1 MKERNRALVLL
12 HFIVFLWG
20 FTGILGKELNF
31 SVTVLVFLRM
41 IVALVSIAIYKYF
54 WKKSFVVSRF
64 DLIKLLFVGVLTA
77 AHWLCFFYSIHISNV
92 STALAVISTTAFF
105 VALISP
111 LFTRKKFVWKE
122 LALGSLV
129 TAGVA
134 VIFNVEMEY
143 AWGIVF
149 ALLAAL
155 FAAIFSSFNGRF
167 IRTIHASN
175 IALYEMLGG
184 TAVLIA
190 VITIQGEWNIIT
202 ELSTYDW
209 LLVILLGTV
218 TTAFAFIAS
227 VNVMKHLSPFSCA
240 IAINLEPVY
249 TILLALLFYGQSEYM
264 RPLFY
269 VGAVLILSSVW
280 LESLLRKGKP
290 TKPSGR

>member
-1 MKERNRALVLL
+1 
-12 HFIVFLWG
+12 
-20 FTGILGKELNF
+20 
-31 SVTVLVFLRM
+31 M

-280 LESLLRKGKP
+280 LESLLRKSKP

>member
-1 MKERNRALVLL
+1 MTERNKALVLL

-41 IVALVSIAIYKYF
+41 LVALISITIYKYF
-54 WKKSFVVSRF
+54 WKKSFKISRR
-64 DLIKLLFVGVLTA
+64 DLFKLLFVGVLTA
-77 AHWLCFFYSIHISNV
+77 AHWLCFFYSIHISNI

-111 LFTRKKFVWKE
+111 LFSRKKFVLKE
-122 LALGSLV
+122 LALGALV

-134 VIFNVEMEY
+134 VIFNVEVEY
-143 AWGIVF
+143 AWGIAF

-155 FAAIFSSFNGRF
+155 LAAIFSSFNGRF
-167 IRTIHASN
+167 IRTIDASN

-184 TAVLIA
+184 SAVLVA
-190 VITIQGEWNIIT
+190 VITVQGEWNIVAKLT
-202 ELSTYDW
+202 SYDW
-209 LLVILLGTV
+209 VLVILLGTV
-218 TTAFAFIAS
+218 ATAFAFIAS
-227 VNVMKHLSPFSCA
+227 VNVMKHLTPFSCA

-249 TILLALLFYGQSEYM
+249 TIVLALLFYGQSEHM

-280 LESLLRKGKP
+280 LESLLRKRAKN
-290 TKPSGR
+290 S

>member
-1 MKERNRALVLL
+1 MKERNKALVLL

-41 IVALVSIAIYKYF
+41 MVALISIALYKFF

-77 AHWLCFFYSIHISNV
+77 AHWLCFFYSIHISNI

-105 VALISP
+105 VAVISP

-122 LALGSLV
+122 LALGALV

-175 IALYEMLGG
+175 IAFYEMLGG
-184 TAVLIA
+184 SMVLIA
-190 VITIQGEWNIIT
+190 VISIQGEWSIIGK
-202 ELSTYDW
+202 LGAYDW
-209 LLVILLGTV
+209 LLVVLLGTV
-218 TTAFAFIAS
+218 ATAFAFIAS

-249 TILLALLFYGQSEYM
+249 TIVLALLLYGQSEYM

-280 LESLLRKGKP
+280 LESLLRKKAP

>member
-1 MKERNRALVLL
+1 MKERNKALVLL

-41 IVALVSIAIYKYF
+41 VVALFSIAIYKYF

-64 DLIKLLFVGVLTA
+64 ELIKLLFVGVLTA
-77 AHWLCFFYSIHISNV
+77 AHWLCFFYSIHISNI

-122 LALGSLV
+122 LALGTLV

-184 TAVLIA
+184 SAVLVA
-190 VITIQGEWNIIT
+190 VITIQREWNIIT
-202 ELSTYDW
+202 ELSAYDW

-218 TTAFAFIAS
+218 ATAFAFIAS
-227 VNVMKHLSPFSCA
+227 VNVMKHLTPFSCA

-249 TILLALLFYGQSEYM
+249 TIVLALLFYGQSEYM

-269 VGAVLILSSVW
+269 VGAILILSSVW
-280 LESLLRKGKP
+280 LESLLRKGQP
-290 TKPSGR
+290 TKLSGR

>member
-1 MKERNRALVLL
+1 MTERNKALVLL

-20 FTGILGKELNF
+20 FTGILGKELSF

-41 IVALVSIAIYKYF
+41 LVALISIALYKYF

-77 AHWLCFFYSIHISNV
+77 AHWLCFFYSIHISNI

-111 LFTRKKFVWKE
+111 LFSRKKFVLKE
-122 LALGSLV
+122 LALGALV

-134 VIFNVEMEY
+134 VIFNVEVEY
-143 AWGIVF
+143 AWGIAF

-155 FAAIFSSFNGRF
+155 LAAIFSSFNGRF
-167 IRTIHASN
+167 IRTIDASN

-184 TAVLIA
+184 SAVLVA
-190 VITIQGEWNIIT
+190 VITVQGEWNIVAKLT
-202 ELSTYDW
+202 SYDW
-209 LLVILLGTV
+209 VLVILLGTV
-218 TTAFAFIAS
+218 ATAFAFIAS
-227 VNVMKHLSPFSCA
+227 VNVMKHLTPFSCA

-249 TILLALLFYGQSEYM
+249 TIVLALLFYGRSEHM

-280 LESLLRKGKP
+280 LESLLRKRAKN
-290 TKPSGR
+290 S

>member
-1 MKERNRALVLL
+1 LNSSTKKMKERNKALVLL

-20 FTGILGKELNF
+20 FTGILGKELHF

-41 IVALVSIAIYKYF
+41 MVALVSIAIYKYF

-105 VALISP
+105 VALVSP

-122 LALGSLV
+122 LALGTLV

-149 ALLAAL
+149 ALLAAF

-167 IRTIHASN
+167 IRTMHASN
-175 IALYEMLGG
+175 IAFYEMLGG
-184 TAVLIA
+184 SVVLIG
-190 VITIQGEWNIIT
+190 VISFRHEWQIVA
-202 ELSTYDW
+202 ELSSYDW
-209 LLVILLGTV
+209 FLVILLGTV

-227 VNVMKHLSPFSCA
+227 VNVMKYLSPFSCA

-249 TILLALLFYGQSEYM
+249 TIVLALLFYGQSEYM

-269 VGAVLILSSVW
+269 FGAVLILSSVW
-280 LESLLRKGKP
+280 LESLLRKKV
-290 TKPSGR
+290 